1 MANFPKL
8 IPAFTIQVVIQPPA
22 PVSPALLFVPFASAG
37 GSIVS
42 EASYPVRVQ
51 AAIEHGGDFIRMSA
65 DGTQARLDVQ
75 SLARDAA
82 TGALVRFTYRG
93 KIDLTGAAGRVLRG
107 EPGAGTTGF
116 GDAFSVVEFE
126 TGGGELAVLENKV
139 YVGSG
144 RFIIEPGKPTIV
156 EYLVSEVAA

>member
-8 IPAFTIQVVIQPPA
+8 IPAFTIQVVIQTPT
-22 PVSPALLFVPFASAG
+22 PVSPSLVFVPLASTG

-42 EASYPVRVQ
+42 EPSYPIQLR
-51 AAIEHGGDFIRMSA
+51 AAIEHGGDFIRVSA

-75 SLARDAA
+75 SLARDAV

-93 KIDLTGAAGRVLRG
+93 KVDTTGAMGRVLRG
-107 EPGAGTTGF
+107 EEGAGTTGF
-116 GDAFSVVEFE
+116 GDAVSVVEFE

-139 YVGSG
+139 YVGTG
-144 RFIIEPGKPTIV
+144 RFIIEAGKPTIV
-156 EYLVSEVAA
+156 EYLVSEVVA